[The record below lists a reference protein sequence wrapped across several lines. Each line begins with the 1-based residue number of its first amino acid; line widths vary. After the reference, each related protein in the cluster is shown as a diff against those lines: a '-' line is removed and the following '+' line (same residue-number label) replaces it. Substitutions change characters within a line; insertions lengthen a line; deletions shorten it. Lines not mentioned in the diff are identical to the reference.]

1 MGDLP
6 TTIVVPQDFETL
18 SFKRAERAR
27 VLSERHPASRD
38 ALLFYREICGFQQ
51 TVARTLETRRGASTS
66 PGAPQRLSFDLG
78 AVVSFRQP
86 FVDLVLDKAPDPLQR
101 AAKDL
106 DEASC
111 REALEDYVAQRETT
125 SPRSFFARVLLQPWV
140 AASPPNPG
148 ARASNRCPHCGH
160 PPQVVCRR
168 PQGDGTA
175 LSLVCSLCLTEW
187 PFARGHCPA
196 CGLAE
201 EKKLVYYA
209 APEIEH
215 LQVQVCE
222 SCRKYLHQV
231 NFAKDPEAVPD
242 VDEIAALP
250 LDVWAGEQGFRK
262 LHPNLVG
269 M

>member
-1 MGDLP
+1 M
-6 TTIVVPQDFETL
+6 DFQALAAKRTARARLLAERYPSARGPLRFYGEIASLQQTL
-18 SFKRAERAR
+18 S
-27 VLSERHPASRD
+27 
-38 ALLFYREICGFQQ
+38 G
-51 TVARTLETRRGASTS
+51 GS
-66 PGAPQRLSFDLG
+66 PLA
-78 AVVSFRQP
+78 ARQP
-86 FVDLVLDKAPDPLQR
+86 LVELVLAKGPDPLKQTAR
-101 AAKDL
+101 EINDAKCQQAL
-106 DEASC
+106 DAYLNES
-111 REALEDYVAQRETT
+111 DTT
-125 SPRSFFARVLLQPWV
+125 SPLSFFARVLLQPWV
-140 AASPPNPG
+140 AASPPNPR
-148 ARASNRCPHCGH
+148 ARGSNRCPHCGH
-160 PPQVVCRR
+160 PPQVGCRR

-196 CGLAE
+196 CGLAD

-209 APEIEH
+209 APELEH

-231 NFAKDPEAVPD
+231 NIAKDPAAVPD

>member
-1 MGDLP
+1 M
-6 TTIVVPQDFETL
+6 VSRDFETP

-27 VLSERHPASRD
+27 VLSQRHPASRD
-38 ALLFYREICGFQQ
+38 ALLFYSEICGFHQ
-51 TVARTLETRRGASTS
+51 TVARTLETRRRASVS
-66 PGAPQRLSFDLG
+66 SGAPQRLSLDLG

-86 FVDLVLDKAPDPLQR
+86 LVDLVLAKAPGPLQQ

-106 DEASC
+106 NEASC
-111 REALEDYVAQRETT
+111 REALEAYVSQRDTT
-125 SPRSFFARVLLQPWV
+125 SPRSFFARVLLQPALAV
-140 AASPPNPG
+140 SRENSPSTAPH
-148 ARASNRCPHCGH
+148 RCPHCGH
-160 PPQVVCRR
+160 PPQVGCLR
-168 PQGDGTA
+168 PQGDGTS
-175 LSLVCSLCLTEW
+175 LSLACSLCLTEW

-196 CGLAE
+196 CGIAD
-201 EKKLVYYA
+201 EKRLVYYS
-209 APEIEH
+209 APELEH

-250 LDVWAGEQGFRK
+250 LDVWAGEQGFQK

>member
-1 MGDLP
+1 M
-6 TTIVVPQDFETL
+6 VPRDFETL

-27 VLSERHPASRD
+27 VLFERHPGSRA
-38 ALLFYREICGFQQ
+38 ALLFYSEICGFHQ
-51 TVARTLETRRGASTS
+51 TVAQALEARYPAATS
-66 PGAPQRLSFDLG
+66 AADPQRLSFDLG

-86 FVDLVLDKAPDPLQR
+86 LVELVLARAPDPLQR
-101 AAKDL
+101 VARDL

-111 REALEDYVAQRETT
+111 REALEAYVSQRDTT
-125 SPRSFFARVLLQPWV
+125 SPRSFFARVLLQPSV

-148 ARASNRCPHCGH
+148 ARSSNRCPHCGH
-160 PPQVVCRR
+160 PPQVGCLR
-168 PQGDGTA
+168 PQGDGTS

-187 PFARGHCPA
+187 PFVRGHCPA
-196 CGLAE
+196 CGLAD
-201 EKKLVYYA
+201 EKKLVYYS
-209 APEIEH
+209 APELEH
-215 LQVQVCE
+215 LQVQVCD

-231 NFAKDPEAVPD
+231 NFAKDPKAVPD

-250 LDVWAGEQGFRK
+250 LDVWAGEQGFQK